1 MQKDEGDTCCSIPH
15 CTGPAANTY
24 IPIPVYGQYQSKG
37 NVAQPPPNNQRF
49 TGPAG
54 NFGAH
59 GGVATVLQTGT
70 TVPPPTVGNFSQG
83 GIGECVHIPDSP
95 YGLHKATLN
104 YECIYIYIYLSVYLS
119 IYLSP

>member
-1 MQKDEGDTCCSIPH
+1 MQWCYVCDVCFFPFHDRCPTYPTPPAGCTMQKDEGDTCCSIPH

-83 GIGECVHIPDSP
+83 GIGECVHASP
-95 YGLHKATLN
+95 
-104 YECIYIYIYLSVYLS
+104 
-119 IYLSP
+119 